1 MSGNPRDQ
9 LYKLQMALQ
18 NRRGGFGG
26 GFGGGNPRAGMGL
39 ATLLLT
45 GLGVYAVSNS
55 LFNGELIIVH
65 NGWKYCFY

>member
-9 LYKLQMALQ
+9 LHKLQMALQ

-39 ATLLLT
+39 ATLFLT

-55 LFNGELIIVH
+55 LFNGELILVH
-65 NGWKYCFY
+65 NRWK